1 MMVIPLKKN
10 KNKNIPVLCHF
21 TEPPGSGIGTVR
33 VGFDQDRYSV
43 GEGDE
48 YLEACIVIFS
58 GELLGDLC
66 LTFSTD
72 YDTATRKDA

>member
-1 MMVIPLKKN
+1 M
-10 KNKNIPVLCHF
+10 
-21 TEPPGSGIGTVR
+21 
-33 VGFDQDRYSV
+33 